1 MLEVDVVVSLGDVY
15 VYTKVGLLLDVGLQ
29 VGHLEVIIDPVDY
42 EVGEPWGLS
51 WCLEKLIKQLQT
63 LLAEVISEN
72 FETHQCRVVEQTL
85 CQEGQAVILY
95 IIVGQIQVHQ
105 TLILGNSLCKSFCTI
120 VRDLIGGQ
128 MQ

>member
-15 VYTKVGLLLDVGLQ
+15 VDTKVGLLLDVGLQ

-51 WCLEKLIKQLQT
+51 WCLEKLLKKLQT

-72 FETHQCRVVEQTL
+72 FETHQSRIMEETL
-85 CQEGQAVILY
+85 SKESQAVIFH
-95 IIVGQIQVHQ
+95 IIVSQVQVHKR
-105 TLILGNSLCKSFCTI
+105 LIL
-120 VRDLIGGQ
+120 
-128 MQ
+128 